1 MSEHVYPEG
10 YLPRIVDKKVERYLK
25 IFGAIEIA
33 GTKLQLTGDIGS
45 KLFGENYWKI
55 ISQYIENT
63 RDSAKATAEESLD
76 ESWDAYVKLLSLQ
89 EDVTP
94 KRVVPTVCIN
104 AFQNGSYSDEM
115 EDICHV
121 EK

>member
-1 MSEHVYPEG
+1 M
-10 YLPRIVDKKVERYLK
+10 
-25 IFGAIEIA
+25 
-33 GTKLQLTGDIGS
+33 
-45 KLFGENYWKI
+45 
-55 ISQYIENT
+55 